1 MMSENK
7 VRINK
12 FLSQAGFC
20 SRREADKFILD
31 ERVTINGVVAKMG
44 QKIDLNDDISVDGER
59 ISKKPNK
66 KIYIILN
73 KPKGIVCTTDSGV
86 EKDNIIDYVNHP
98 KRIFPI
104 GRLDKTSEGLIFL
117 TNDGDIV
124 NKILRAKNKHEK
136 EYHVTVDK
144 PINNNFIK
152 QMSSG
157 VPILNTVTRPCDV
170 KQVKEYEFKIILTQ
184 GLNRQIRRMCEHLG
198 YRVKKLKR
206 IRIMNIKLDIPL
218 GDWRYFS
225 SKEISELNSL
235 LSKSSNIHGR

>member
-1 MMSENK
+1 MTQDK

-31 ERVTINGVVAKMG
+31 ERVTINGIIAKMG
-44 QKIDLNDDISVDGER
+44 EKIDPNDDISVDGER

-86 EKDNIIDYVNHP
+86 EKNNIIDYVNHP

-144 PINNNFIK
+144 PITHEFIQ
-152 QMSSG
+152 QMSKG
-157 VPILNTVTRPCDV
+157 VPILNTVTRPCEIKRIKD
-170 KQVKEYEFKIILTQ
+170 YEFKIILTQ
-184 GLNRQIRRMCEHLG
+184 GLNRQIRRMCEYLG

-218 GDWRYFS
+218 GEWRYFNDQ
-225 SKEISELNSL
+225 EFSELKMM
-235 LSKSSNIHGR
+235 LSKSSSVHEK